1 MFTSVIRAHG
11 SPDLAMFCILSGAI
25 LNIALDPLFIY
36 VFDMGIKGTIW
47 AIVSGQL
54 ISLVLLLT
62 IFLILRPLN

>member
-11 SPDLAMFCILSGAI
+11 SPNLAMFCILSI